1 MKMLLAGGGTGGH
14 LFPAISIAEHLLEQE
29 PESEVMFVGTERG
42 IESKVLPEMGLPLQT
57 IDIGGLA
64 GTGMTGKMKML
75 PKIWKSLRQS
85 SRILD
90 AFGPQVVVGVGGY
103 ASGPML
109 MAAHFKGYPILIHEQ
124 NAWPGWTNRL
134 LARWADRICL
144 SFNEADRAFHHGR
157 TVLTGNPLRKG
168 MEDCPSLPEGDPVLL
183 VFGGSQGARAINETL
198 VAALP
203 KMEKLKGQLTIIHQT
218 GETNLEKVQ
227 AGYRDA
233 GWEDCEVVPFIND
246 MAQAYA
252 RAHLVLC
259 RAGATT
265 ISELTACGRPSVLI
279 PFPYA
284 AGDHQSVNAN
294 ALAEKGAALMLSQE
308 DLTSE
313 RLATLLSETLF
324 ERNLL
329 LSMSGAA
336 KSLGRPGAA
345 EQILHQCREIARK
358 G

>member
-1 MKMLLAGGGTGGH
+1 MAGK
-14 LFPAISIAEHLLEQE
+14 I
-29 PESEVMFVGTERG
+29 
-42 IESKVLPEMGLPLQT
+42 
-57 IDIGGLA
+57 
-64 GTGMTGKMKML
+64 KML

-85 SRILD
+85 SAILD
-90 AFGPQVVVGVGGY
+90 AFSPHVVVGVGGY

-134 LARWADRICL
+134 LSRWADRICL
-144 SFNEADRAFHHGR
+144 SLSEADRAFHHGR

-168 MEDCPSLPEGDPVLL
+168 MEDCPPLPEGDPVLL

-198 VAALP
+198 IEALP
-203 KMEKLKGQLTIIHQT
+203 GMEHLRGRLTIIHQT
-218 GETNLEKVQ
+218 GEANLEAVKSGYRQ
-227 AGYRDA
+227 AGWD
-233 GWEDCEVVPFIND
+233 DSEVVPFIND
-246 MAQAYA
+246 MASAYA

-265 ISELTACGRPSVLI
+265 VAELTACGRPAVLV
-279 PFPYA
+279 PFPFA
-284 AGDHQSVNAN
+284 AGDHQSLNAR
-294 ALAEKGAALMLSQE
+294 ALAEKGAALLLPQE
-308 DLTSE
+308 DLTAE
-313 RLATLLSETLF
+313 RLATLLSETLL

-329 LSMSGAA
+329 RSMSGAA

-345 EQILHQCREIARK
+345 AQILAQCRDIARK

>member
-1 MKMLLAGGGTGGH
+1 MRMLLAGGGTGGH
-14 LFPAISIAEHLLEQE
+14 LFPAVSIAEHLLEQE
-29 PESEVMFVGTERG
+29 PESEVMFIGTERG

-109 MAAHFKGYPILIHEQ
+109 LAAHFKGYPILIHEQ

-144 SFNEADRAFHHGR
+144 SFNETDRAFHHGR

-203 KMEKLKGQLTIIHQT
+203 KMEKLKGRLTIIHQT
-218 GETNLEKVQ
+218 GEANLEKVQ

-233 GWEDCEVVPFIND
+233 GWEDSEVVPFIND
-246 MAQAYA
+246 MVTAYG

-284 AGDHQSVNAN
+284 AGDHQSVNATT
-294 ALAEKGAALMLSQE
+294 LAEKGAALVLPQG
-308 DLTSE
+308 DLTSD
-313 RLATLLSETLF
+313 RLATLLSETLL